1 MHKEQQSNAAFFWRF
16 FILFVWLVNRQLQDE
31 TMAYRPNMII
41 AAGSISLLLAM
52 GATHAAAQGPG
63 AAKARSEMSQRNVP
77 LKQESESFSFDN
89 LTEAITSFYK
99 RVVEAAVKA
108 DPVALAKVEN
118 KMRND
123 AAEAKRVRDAA
134 IAAAVRADA
143 SSRAIVA
150 ESMRNDAI
158 VAAIKADPA
167 ALATVAERKRNEAIA
182 ATLRANPELLRN
194 QQAPRV
200 PTALTDRVTPNIV
213 KQPPVIAAV
222 PTPKATPTAR
232 VAPSVAAAP
241 VAPPKPAPVTGSARL
256 SWNIPTKRENGD
268 SLSLNEIASYEIYVT
283 AENAGSSRT
292 IRLDNRNQTQFTLEP
307 LSTDTYYFSMVTI
320 DTDGMYSELSQVV
333 SKTIGN

>member
-1 MHKEQQSNAAFFWRF
+1 
-16 FILFVWLVNRQLQDE
+16 
-31 TMAYRPNMII
+31 
-41 AAGSISLLLAM
+41 M
-52 GATHAAAQGPG
+52 GTNQAVAQGPS
-63 AAKARSEMSQRNVP
+63 ANKARAEVSQRDVP

-89 LTEAITSFYK
+89 LTEAITSFYN

-123 AAEAKRVRDAA
+123 AAEAKRVRHAA

-158 VAAIKADPA
+158 VAAVKADPA
-167 ALATVAERKRNEAIA
+167 ALAIIAERKRNEAIA

-213 KQPPVIAAV
+213 KQPPVIAA
-222 PTPKATPTAR
+222 TPKATPTAR
-232 VAPSVAAAP
+232 VAPIVAAAP
-241 VAPPKPAPVTGSARL
+241 VAPPKPAPVSGSARL